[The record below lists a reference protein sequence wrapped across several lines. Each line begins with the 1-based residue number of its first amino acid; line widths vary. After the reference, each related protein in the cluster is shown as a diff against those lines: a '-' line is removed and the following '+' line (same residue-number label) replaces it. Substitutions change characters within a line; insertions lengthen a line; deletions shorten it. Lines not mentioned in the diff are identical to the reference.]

1 MRRNS
6 FRDIKAE
13 LERRISRRVWEPGE
27 TMPGEE
33 ALAVEFGAAR
43 ATVNRALQEL
53 ARSGLIERKRK
64 SGTRV
69 ALHPV
74 REARFAIPLVRAEIE
89 ASGAAYEYRL
99 IERTIEDA
107 CGGLPDRL
115 GLAPGAPVVHV
126 RCLHLAG
133 GRPYQYED
141 RWISPAAVPAVRD
154 EAFETMGPN
163 EWLVAN
169 APFSRAQF
177 AFGAARASTAEAEAL
192 NLQPG
197 EAIFVAERTT
207 WIAERAITFVRMV
220 HPPGHRVVTW
230 I

>member
-13 LERRISRRVWEPGE
+13 LERRISRRVWEPGA

-33 ALAVEFGAAR
+33 ALAAEFGAAR

-99 IERTIEDA
+99 IERREEEAPDR
-107 CGGLPDRL
+107 LRDRL
-115 GLAPGAPVVHV
+115 GLADRARVIHV
-126 RCLHLAG
+126 RCLHLADA
-133 GRPYQYED
+133 RAYQYED
-141 RWISPAAVPAVRD
+141 RWINLAAVPAAAG
-154 EAFETMGPN
+154 EPFETASPN

-177 AFGAARASTAEAEAL
+177 AFGAGIASFEEAEAL
-192 NLQPG
+192 QL
-197 EAIFVAERTT
+197 AASDAVFLAERTT

-220 HPPGHRVVTW
+220 HPSSHRVVTW